1 MLYRQEPAIG
11 FTVLNVLFIFSVIG
25 YFFCGCHKTAGLL
38 VNRVVMLAAL
48 NWLVNFPSAPFDCT
62 AKIRYRHPGAAARV
76 VAESDGTA
84 TVAFAE
90 PVSAITP
97 GQAVAFYDGTRVLG
111 GGWIEKAVRE

>member
-48 NWLVNFPSAPFDCT
+48 NWLVNFLFIVVSSPALL
-62 AKIRYRHPGAAARV
+62 RYDLSTMIINMAFIPPLLQRIYQTFRVGAAM
-76 VAESDGTA
+76 
-84 TVAFAE
+84 
-90 PVSAITP
+90 
-97 GQAVAFYDGTRVLG
+97 QAYKHMA
-111 GGWIEKAVRE
+111 